1 MPDAIASEPQRD
13 IGIPRYKGKRANSTV
28 PKPNSLTVRTY
39 ADLPYE
45 GRRGKLRRIELHGA

>member
-28 PKPNSLTVRTY
+28 PKPNSRICGFAL
-39 ADLPYE
+39 
-45 GRRGKLRRIELHGA
+45 RGEKGEKLRRIELHGA

>member
-13 IGIPRYKGKRANSTV
+13 IGIPRYKGKCANSTV

-45 GRRGKLRRIELHGA
+45 GRREKITPY